1 MESKKDIRNILQR
14 PYHLYITAN
23 NKLILKLNKE
33 KEKKKKITIKKR
45 RVL

>member
-23 NKLILKLNKE
+23 NKGIGKLKKE
-33 KEKKKKITIKKR
+33 KEKKKKRTRKKR